1 MKSKKISMIW
11 VAVGVIIVIAVAAY
25 LMSGGK
31 KKEEVNFKTEKVAKV
46 NILNSVTATG
56 TIEPVN
62 EVTVG
67 TQVSGIV
74 SKIYVD
80 YNSVVKKGQVIAELD
95 KSNLMSQLNTA
106 KSQLSQAQA
115 SLRSAQSDLAYQ
127 KANFNRYKALY
138 QKGLISANDYESA
151 RLSYQTSA
159 QTVASRKDQVVAAQ
173 EEVSRAQTNLSYAT
187 ITSPIDGIV
196 VNKSVEEGQTVNA
209 NMSTPDLF
217 TIAQDL
223 TNMQVVADVDE
234 ADIGDVKKG
243 ERVTFTVDAYPD
255 DTFEGTVTQVRLEA
269 TTTNNV
275 VTYQVV
281 ISAPNADL
289 KLKPGLTASVVIYT
303 QESNGVLS
311 VPSKALRYTP
321 AKETVGG
328 RKIQDISNAKNKVWT
343 LEGNTLVAHRVNIGM
358 TDGTHTQVLSGIRE
372 GQQVITGV
380 VVNTDDPM
388 ADDSSAG
395 GESSPFQPGP
405 PGKNKKN
412 GK

>member
-1 MKSKKISMIW
+1 MIW
-11 VAVGVIIVIAVAAY
+11 IAVGVVIVIAIAAF
-25 LMSGGK
+25 LLSGGK
-31 KKEEVNFKTEKVAKV
+31 KKEEVNFKTEKVEKV
-46 NILNSVTATG
+46 NILNSITATG

-74 SKIYVD
+74 SKLYVD
-80 YNSVVKKGQVIAELD
+80 YNSVVKKGQIIAELD
-95 KSNLMSQLNTA
+95 KSNLTSQLNTA

-115 SLRSAQSDLAYQ
+115 SLKSAESDLAYQ
-127 KANFNRYKALY
+127 KANYNRYKTLY
-138 QKGLISANDYESA
+138 QKGLISANDYETA
-151 RLSYQTSA
+151 RLSYQTSV
-159 QTVASRKDQVVAAQ
+159 QTVASRKDQVVSAQ
-173 EEVSRAQTNLSYAT
+173 EEVSRAQTNLGYAT

-196 VNKSVEEGQTVNA
+196 VSKSVEEGQTVNA

-223 TNMQVVADVDE
+223 TNMQVVANVDE

-243 ERVTFTVDAYPD
+243 ERVTFTVDAYPN

-275 VTYQVV
+275 VTYEVV
-281 ISAPNADL
+281 ISAPNADQ
-289 KLKPGLTASVVIYT
+289 KLKPGLTANVVIYT

-328 RKIQDISNAKNKVWT
+328 RKIKDVSNAKNKVWT
-343 LEGNTLVAHRVNIGM
+343 IEGNTLVAHKVNIGIS
-358 TDGTHTQVLSGIRE
+358 DGTHTQVLSGIKQ
-372 GQQVITGV
+372 GQEVITGV
-380 VVNTDDPM
+380 AVSTDEQNAEDESG
-388 ADDSSAG
+388 SS
-395 GESSPFQPGP
+395 ESSPFQPGP
-405 PGKNKKN
+405 PGKNKKSS
-412 GK
+412 K

>member
-1 MKSKKISMIW
+1 MKNKKISMIW
-11 VAVGVIIVIAVAAY
+11 IAVGVVIVIAAAAF
-25 LMSGGK
+25 LLSGGK

-46 NILNSVTATG
+46 NILNSITATG

-95 KSNLMSQLNTA
+95 KSNLLSQLNTA

-115 SLRSAQSDLAYQ
+115 SLKSAESDLAYQ

-151 RLSYQTSA
+151 RLSYQTSS

-196 VNKSVEEGQTVNA
+196 VSKSVEEGQTVNA

-275 VTYQVV
+275 VTYEVV

-321 AKETVGG
+321 TKETIGA
-328 RKIQDISNAKNKVWT
+328 RKMKDVSNAKNKVWT
-343 LEGNTLVAHRVNIGM
+343 LEGNTLVAHKVNIGM
-358 TDGTHTQVLSGIRE
+358 SDGTHTQVLNGIKE
-372 GQQVITGV
+372 GQMVITGV
-380 VVNTDDPM
+380 SVSSDEQP
-388 ADDSSAG
+388 AEDSSDSS
-395 GESSPFQPGP
+395 ESSPFQPGP
-405 PGKNKKN
+405 PGKNKKS

>member
-1 MKSKKISMIW
+1 MIW

>member
-1 MKSKKISMIW
+1 MKTKKVSMVWI
-11 VAVGVIIVIAVAAY
+11 AVGVVVIVAVAAF
-25 LMSGGK
+25 LLSGGK

-46 NILNSVTATG
+46 NILNSITATG

-74 SKIYVD
+74 SKLYVD

-106 KSQLSQAQA
+106 KAQLSQAQA

-127 KANFNRYKALY
+127 KANYNRYKTLY
-138 QKGLISANDYESA
+138 QKGLISANDYETA
-151 RLSYQTSA
+151 RLSYQTSQ
-159 QTVASRKDQVVAAQ
+159 QTVVSRKDQVVSAQ

-196 VNKSVEEGQTVNA
+196 VSKSVEEGQTVNA

-255 DTFEGTVTQVRLEA
+255 DTFEGVVTQVRLEA

-275 VTYQVV
+275 VTYEVV
-281 ISAPNADL
+281 ISAPNADM
-289 KLKPGLTASVVIYT
+289 KLKPGLTANVVIYT

-321 AKETVGG
+321 TKETIGA
-328 RKIQDISNAKNKVWT
+328 RKMKDVSNAKNKVWT
-343 LEGNTLVAHRVNIGM
+343 LEGNTLVAHKVNIGM
-358 TDGTHTQVLSGIRE
+358 SDGTHTQVLSGIKE
-372 GQQVITGV
+372 GQVVITGV
-380 VVNTDDPM
+380 AMNTNDQT
-388 ADDSSAG
+388 
-395 GESSPFQPGP
+395 ESSSPTRS
-405 PGKNKKN
+405 
-412 GK
+412 

>member
-1 MKSKKISMIW
+1 MIW
-11 VAVGVIIVIAVAAY
+11 VAVGAIIVIAVAAF
-25 LMSGGK
+25 LLSGGK
-31 KKEEVNFKTEKVAKV
+31 KKEEVNFKMEKVAKA

-95 KSNLMSQLNTA
+95 KSNLLSQLNTA

-115 SLRSAQSDLAYQ
+115 SLKSAQSDLAYQ

-138 QKGLISANDYESA
+138 QKGLISANEYESA

-173 EEVSRAQTNLSYAT
+173 EEVARAQTNLSYAT

-328 RKIQDISNAKNKVWT
+328 RKIQDVSNAKNKVWT
-343 LEGNTLVAHRVNIGM
+343 LEGNTLVAHKVNIGM
-358 TDGTHTQVLSGIRE
+358 TDGIHTQVLSGIRE

-380 VVNTDDPM
+380 NVTSDDQT
-388 ADDSSAG
+388 ADSDGA
-395 GESSPFQPGP
+395 ESSPFQPGP

>member
-1 MKSKKISMIW
+1 MKKKISMIW
-11 VAVGVIIVIAVAAY
+11 IAVGIVVVIAVAAF
-25 LMSGGK
+25 LLSGGK
-31 KKEEVNFKTEKVAKV
+31 KKEEVNFNTEKVAKV
-46 NILNSVTATG
+46 NILNSITATG

-74 SKIYVD
+74 SKLYVD
-80 YNSVVKKGQVIAELD
+80 YNSVVKKGQIIAELD
-95 KSNLMSQLNTA
+95 KSNLTSQLNTA
-106 KSQLSQAQA
+106 KASLSQAEA
-115 SLRSAQSDLAYQ
+115 SLKSAESDLAYQ
-127 KANFNRYKALY
+127 KANYNRYKALY
-138 QKGLISANDYESA
+138 KKGLISANDYESA
-151 RLSYQTSA
+151 RLSYQTSL
-159 QTVASRKDQVVAAQ
+159 QTVATRKDQIASAK
-173 EEVSRAQTNLSYAT
+173 EEVQRAQTNLGYAT

-196 VNKSVEEGQTVNA
+196 VSKSVEEGQTVNA

-243 ERVTFTVDAYPD
+243 ERVTFTVDAYPN

-275 VTYQVV
+275 VTYEVV

-289 KLKPGLTASVVIYT
+289 KLKPGLTANVVIYT

-321 AKETVGG
+321 TKETIGK
-328 RKIQDISNAKNKVWT
+328 RKMKDVSNAKNKVWT
-343 LEGNTLVAHRVNIGM
+343 LEGNTLVAHKVNIGIS
-358 TDGTHTQVLSGIRE
+358 DGTHTQVLSGIKE
-372 GQQVITGV
+372 GQTVITGV
-380 VVNTDDPM
+380 SVSTDEVTDD
-388 ADDSSAG
+388 SAASNST
-395 GESSPFQPGP
+395 ESSPFQPGR
-405 PGKNKKN
+405 PGGNKK
-412 GK
+412 K

>member
-1 MKSKKISMIW
+1 MKSKKISIIW
-11 VAVGVIIVIAVAAY
+11 VAVGVVLVIAVAAY
-25 LMSGGK
+25 LLSGGK

-56 TIEPVN
+56 SIEPVN

-95 KSNLMSQLNTA
+95 KSNLMSQLNSA

-115 SLRSAQSDLAYQ
+115 SLRSAQSDLDYQ
-127 KANFNRYKALY
+127 KANFNRYKTLY

-151 RLSYQTSA
+151 RLSYQTSV

-243 ERVTFTVDAYPD
+243 ERVTFTVDAYPN

-275 VTYQVV
+275 VTYEVV

-328 RKIQDISNAKNKVWT
+328 RKIHDVSNAKNKVWT
-343 LEGNTLVAHRVNIGM
+343 LEGNTLVAHRVNIGI
-358 TDGTHTQVLSGIRE
+358 TDGTHTQVLSGIKE
-372 GQQVITGV
+372 GQKVITGV
-380 VVNTDDPM
+380 DVSTDEATAQDNSDG
-388 ADDSSAG
+388 A
-395 GESSPFQPGP
+395 ESSPFQPGP

>member
-1 MKSKKISMIW
+1 MIW
-11 VAVGVIIVIAVAAY
+11 VAVGVVIVIAVAAY
-25 LMSGGK
+25 LLSGGK

-56 TIEPVN
+56 SIEPVN

-95 KSNLMSQLNTA
+95 KSNLMSQLNSA

-115 SLRSAQSDLAYQ
+115 SLRSAQSDLDYQ
-127 KANFNRYKALY
+127 KANFNRYKTLY

-151 RLSYQTSA
+151 RLSYQTSV

-196 VNKSVEEGQTVNA
+196 VSKSVEEGQTVNA

-243 ERVTFTVDAYPD
+243 ERVTFTVDAYPN

-275 VTYQVV
+275 VTYEVV

-328 RKIQDISNAKNKVWT
+328 RKIQDVSNAKNKVWT
-343 LEGNTLVAHRVNIGM
+343 LEGNTLVAHRVNIGI
-358 TDGTHTQVLSGIRE
+358 TDGTHTQVLSGIKE
-372 GQQVITGV
+372 GQNVITGV
-380 VVNTDDPM
+380 DVSTDE
-388 ADDSSAG
+388 ATAEDSSDGA
-395 GESSPFQPGP
+395 ESSPFQPGP

>member
-1 MKSKKISMIW
+1 MKNKKISMIW
-11 VAVGVIIVIAVAAY
+11 IAVGVVIVIAAAAF
-25 LMSGGK
+25 LLSGGK

-46 NILNSVTATG
+46 NILNSITATG

-95 KSNLMSQLNTA
+95 KSNLLSQLNTA

-115 SLRSAQSDLAYQ
+115 SLKSAESDLAYQ

-151 RLSYQTSA
+151 RLSYQTSS

-196 VNKSVEEGQTVNA
+196 VSKSVEEGQTVNA

-275 VTYQVV
+275 VTYEVV

-321 AKETVGG
+321 TKETIGA
-328 RKIQDISNAKNKVWT
+328 RKMKDVSNAKNKVWT
-343 LEGNTLVAHRVNIGM
+343 LEGNTLVAHKVNIGM
-358 TDGTHTQVLSGIRE
+358 SDGTHTQVLNGIKE
-372 GQQVITGV
+372 GQMVITGV
-380 VVNTDDPM
+380 SVSSDEQT
-388 ADDSSAG
+388 AEDSSDSS
-395 GESSPFQPGP
+395 ESSPFQPGP
-405 PGKNKKN
+405 PGKNKKS